1 MLLFAL
7 AGVGIGFV
15 ETAEHAAVAR
25 FAPPELRS
33 SAFCLLAGLQ
43 SLGNL
48 AASAG
53 AGVLWTLVSPRAA
66 FLYLAAWMLASLLA
80 LTLAR
85 R

>member
-33 SAFCLLAGLQ
+33 SAFSLLAGLQ